1 MVDETITTGVD
12 SLLDILRKN
21 EKISL
26 QDAASELHLPTD
38 TLQSWVDF
46 LVEERIIGIEYK
58 FTKPYIYLNKE
69 ETKTQTKSSKGP
81 TLQEL
86 KDEYASRAKRKKIP
100 QEKIA
105 SLWESHIHQE
115 LSYLEPFFT
124 EQAQR
129 RGVQDTRELRRLWQ
143 DYVNKFISR
152 LQNLD

>member
-1 MVDETITTGVD
+1 MVEETITTGVD
-12 SLLDILRKN
+12 ALLDLLRKN

-26 QDAASELHLPTD
+26 QDATSELHIPID

-81 TLQEL
+81 SLQEL
-86 KDEYASRAKRKKIP
+86 KDEYVSRAKRKKIP

-129 RGVQDTRELRRLWQ
+129 RGVQDTREMKNLWQ
-143 DYVNKFISR
+143 EYVNKIISQV
-152 LQNLD
+152 QNLN